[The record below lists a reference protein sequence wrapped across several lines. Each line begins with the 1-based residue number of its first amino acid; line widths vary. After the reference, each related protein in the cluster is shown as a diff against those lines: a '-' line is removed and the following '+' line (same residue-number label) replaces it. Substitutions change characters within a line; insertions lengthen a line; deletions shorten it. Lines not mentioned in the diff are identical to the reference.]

1 MKRSHRIF
9 ADGCFFIIFARMF
22 RRLVYLTLTAVVLL
36 SCSATRKA
44 ATATKQMPLTDP
56 VEIARSQQ
64 RAQEV
69 ADSIDRVR
77 SGEAPVMATPPQ
89 TSGKGAKTST
99 EATSSGKTLSDKVV
113 AYARKFLGV
122 PYKLGASGPSRFDCS
137 GYTTYVFKHFGYTI
151 TPYTGAQFKEGRP
164 VHGYADLQKGDL
176 VFFGKRGSVRDI
188 GHVGIVVSV
197 DYNRGSFRF
206 IHASTSGGVIESE
219 STQSYYMMR
228 YIGAR
233 RILPDE

>member
-1 MKRSHRIF
+1 
-9 ADGCFFIIFARMF
+9 MF

-44 ATATKQMPLTDP
+44 AKATKQMPLTDP
-56 VEIARSQQ
+56 VEIAQSQQ

-69 ADSIDRVR
+69 TDSINRVR
-77 SGEAPVMATPPQ
+77 SGDAAKQTAPSQIP
-89 TSGKGAKTST
+89 GKSAKKST
-99 EATSSGKTLSDKVV
+99 EEASGKTLGDKVV
-113 AYARKFLGV
+113 AYARKFLGT

-137 GYTTYVFKHFGYTI
+137 GYTTYVYKHFGYKI
-151 TPYTGAQFKEGRP
+151 TPFTGAQFKEGRP

-206 IHASTSGGVIESE
+206 IHASTSGGVTESE
-219 STQSYYMMR
+219 STQAYYMMR

>member
-1 MKRSHRIF
+1 
-9 ADGCFFIIFARMF
+9 MF
-22 RRLVYLTLTAVVLL
+22 RCYAYLLLATVVLL
-36 SCSATRKA
+36 SCSTARKGA
-44 ATATKQMPLTDP
+44 QGAKQLPLTDP
-56 VEIARSQQ
+56 VAIAQSQQ

-69 ADSIDRVR
+69 ADSIAQVR
-77 SGEAPVMATPPQ
+77 SGDAAEQTAPSQIPGKSAKKSTDEA
-89 TSGKGAKTST
+89 
-99 EATSSGKTLSDKVV
+99 SGKTLGDKVV
-113 AYARKFLGV
+113 AYARKFLGT

-137 GYTTYVFKHFGYTI
+137 GYTTYVYEHFGYKI
-151 TPYTGAQFKEGRP
+151 TPYSGAQFKEGRP

-176 VFFGKRGSVRDI
+176 VFFGKRGRVRDI

-206 IHASTSGGVIESE
+206 IHASTSGGVTESE
-219 STQSYYMMR
+219 STQAYYMMR

>member
-1 MKRSHRIF
+1 
-9 ADGCFFIIFARMF
+9 MF

-36 SCSATRKA
+36 SCSTTRKA
-44 ATATKQMPLTDP
+44 ATAAKQAPLTDP

-69 ADSIDRVR
+69 ADSIAQVR
-77 SGEAPVMATPPQ
+77 SGDAAGQTAPSQIP
-89 TSGKGAKTST
+89 GKSAKTSKE
-99 EATSSGKTLSDKVV
+99 EASGKKTLGDKVV
-113 AYARKFLGV
+113 AYARKFLGT

-206 IHASTSGGVIESE
+206 IHASTSGGVTESE
-219 STQSYYMMR
+219 STQAYYMMR

>member
-1 MKRSHRIF
+1 MIGRF
-9 ADGCFFIIFARMF
+9 A
-22 RRLVYLTLTAVVLL
+22 YLILASVVLL
-36 SCSATRKA
+36 SCS
-44 ATATKQMPLTDP
+44 TARRSTQGSKQMPLTDP

-69 ADSIDRVR
+69 ADSIRRVR
-77 SGEAPVMATPPQ
+77 SGQPAAGVTQPQPGAVTANTAEQTDATL
-89 TSGKGAKTST
+89 
-99 EATSSGKTLSDKVV
+99 GKTTGDQVV
-113 AYARKFLGV
+113 TYARKFLGV

-137 GYTTYVFKHFGYTI
+137 GFTTYVYNHFGYKI
-151 TPYTGAQFKEGRP
+151 TPFTGAQFKEGRP
-164 VHGYADLQKGDL
+164 VHGYSELQKGDL

-197 DYNRGSFRF
+197 DHNRGSFRF
-206 IHASTSGGVIESE
+206 IHASTSGGVTESE
-219 STQSYYMMR
+219 STQAYYMMR

>member
-1 MKRSHRIF
+1 
-9 ADGCFFIIFARMF
+9 MF
-22 RRLVYLTLTAVVLL
+22 RRFVYLTLTAVVLL
-36 SCSATRKA
+36 SCSTTRKA
-44 ATATKQMPLTDP
+44 AKSGKQLPLTDP

-64 RAQEV
+64 RAQQV

-77 SGEAPVMATPPQ
+77 SGEAAAQAAQAPASP
-89 TSGKGAKTST
+89 GKAQETGQADTAVEKTT
-99 EATSSGKTLSDKVV
+99 GDKVV

-137 GYTTYVFKHFGYTI
+137 GYTTYVYKHFGYKL
-151 TPYTGAQFKEGRP
+151 TPFTGAQFKEGRP
-164 VHGYADLQKGDL
+164 VHGYSELQKGDL

-206 IHASTSGGVIESE
+206 IHASTSGGVVESD
-219 STQSYYMMR
+219 SNHPYYMMR

>member
-1 MKRSHRIF
+1 
-9 ADGCFFIIFARMF
+9 MF
-22 RRLVYLTLTAVVLL
+22 RCYAYLLLATVVLL
-36 SCSATRKA
+36 SCSTARKGA
-44 ATATKQMPLTDP
+44 QGAKQLPLTDP
-56 VEIARSQQ
+56 VAIAQSQQ

-69 ADSIDRVR
+69 ADSIAQVR
-77 SGEAPVMATPPQ
+77 SGDAAEQTAPSQIP
-89 TSGKGAKTST
+89 GKSAKKST
-99 EATSSGKTLSDKVV
+99 EEASGKTLGDKVV
-113 AYARKFLGV
+113 AYARKFLGT

-137 GYTTYVFKHFGYTI
+137 GYTTYVYKHFGYKI
-151 TPYTGAQFKEGRP
+151 TPFTGAQFKEGRP

-206 IHASTSGGVIESE
+206 IHASTSGGVTESE
-219 STQSYYMMR
+219 STQAYYMMR

>member
-1 MKRSHRIF
+1 
-9 ADGCFFIIFARMF
+9 MF
-22 RRLVYLTLTAVVLL
+22 RCYAYLLLATVVLL
-36 SCSATRKA
+36 SCSTARKGA
-44 ATATKQMPLTDP
+44 QGAKQLPLTDP
-56 VEIARSQQ
+56 VAIAQSQQ

-69 ADSIDRVR
+69 ADSIAQVR
-77 SGEAPVMATPPQ
+77 SGDAAKQTAPSQIP
-89 TSGKGAKTST
+89 GKSAKKST
-99 EATSSGKTLSDKVV
+99 EEASGKTLGDKVV
-113 AYARKFLGV
+113 AYARKFLGT

-137 GYTTYVFKHFGYTI
+137 GYTTYVYKHFGYKI
-151 TPYTGAQFKEGRP
+151 TPFTGAQFKEGRP

-206 IHASTSGGVIESE
+206 IHASTSGGVVESD
-219 STQSYYMMR
+219 SNHPYYMMR

>member
-1 MKRSHRIF
+1 
-9 ADGCFFIIFARMF
+9 MF
-22 RRLVYLTLTAVVLL
+22 RRLVYLTLTAVALL
-36 SCSATRKA
+36 SCSAARKA
-44 ATATKQMPLTDP
+44 TSASKQMPLTDP

-69 ADSIDRVR
+69 TDSINRVR
-77 SGEAPVMATPPQ
+77 SGEATAKAAQPQ
-89 TSGKGAKTST
+89 ASAGTAKDAGQT
-99 EATSSGKTLSDKVV
+99 EVVSGKTVGEQVV
-113 AYARKFLGV
+113 AYARTFLGV

-137 GYTTYVFKHFGYTI
+137 GYTTYVFKHFGYKI
-151 TPYTGAQFKEGRP
+151 TPFTGAQFREGRP
-164 VHGYADLQKGDL
+164 VHSYSDLQKGDL

-206 IHASTSGGVIESE
+206 IHASTSGGVVESD
-219 STQSYYMMR
+219 SNQPYYMMR

>member
-1 MKRSHRIF
+1 
-9 ADGCFFIIFARMF
+9 MF
-22 RRLVYLTLTAVVLL
+22 RRLVYLILTVVVLL
-36 SCSATRKA
+36 SCSTTRKA
-44 ATATKQMPLTDP
+44 AKAGKQLPLTDP

-64 RAQEV
+64 RAQQV

-77 SGEAPVMATPPQ
+77 SGEAAAQAPRPQ
-89 TSGKGAKTST
+89 P
-99 EATSSGKTLSDKVV
+99 SSGKAQTAAQKETSTGKTTGDKVI
-113 AYARKFLGV
+113 AYARKFLGT

-137 GYTTYVFKHFGYTI
+137 GFTTYVYNHFGYKL
-151 TPYTGAQFKEGRP
+151 TPFTGAQFKEGRP
-164 VHGYADLQKGDL
+164 VHGYSDLQKGDL

-206 IHASTSGGVIESE
+206 IHASTSGGVVESD
-219 STQSYYMMR
+219 SNHPYYMMR

>member
-1 MKRSHRIF
+1 
-9 ADGCFFIIFARMF
+9 MF

-56 VEIARSQQ
+56 VEIAQSQQ

-69 ADSIDRVR
+69 ADSIAQVR
-77 SGEAPVMATPPQ
+77 SGEAAGQADPSQIPGKSTKTSKEEA
-89 TSGKGAKTST
+89 SGK
-99 EATSSGKTLSDKVV
+99 KTLGDKVV
-113 AYARKFLGV
+113 AYARKFLGT

-137 GYTTYVFKHFGYTI
+137 GYTTYVYKHFGYKI
-151 TPYTGAQFKEGRP
+151 TPFTGAQFKEGRP

-206 IHASTSGGVIESE
+206 IHASTSGGVTESE
-219 STQSYYMMR
+219 STQAYYMMR

>member
-1 MKRSHRIF
+1 
-9 ADGCFFIIFARMF
+9 MF
-22 RRLVYLTLTAVVLL
+22 RCYAYLLLATVVLL
-36 SCSATRKA
+36 SCSTARKGA
-44 ATATKQMPLTDP
+44 QGAKQLPLTDP
-56 VEIARSQQ
+56 VAIAQSQQ

-69 ADSIDRVR
+69 TDSINRVR
-77 SGEAPVMATPPQ
+77 SGEAAIQGTRQPAANSNP
-89 TSGKGAKTST
+89 TSAQKEDA
-99 EATSSGKTLSDKVV
+99 AGKTLGDQVI
-113 AYARKFLGV
+113 AYARKFLGT

-137 GYTTYVFKHFGYTI
+137 GFTTYVFKHFGYKI
-151 TPYTGAQFKEGRP
+151 TPYSGTQFKEGRP
-164 VHGYADLQKGDL
+164 VHSYSDLQKGDL

-206 IHASTSGGVIESE
+206 IHASTSGGVTESD
-219 STQSYYMMR
+219 SNHPYYMMR

>member
-1 MKRSHRIF
+1 ML
-9 ADGCFFIIFARMF
+9 

-44 ATATKQMPLTDP
+44 AKATKQMPLIDP

-69 ADSIDRVR
+69 ADSIERVR
-77 SGEAPVMATPPQ
+77 SGGAAGKIAPTPP
-89 TSGKGAKTST
+89 SGSTAKGSKSST
-99 EATSSGKTLSDKVV
+99 KETGGKTLGDKVV

-151 TPYTGAQFKEGRP
+151 TPFTGAQFKEGRP
-164 VHGYADLQKGDL
+164 VHGYSELQKGDL